1 MPSLRSKTNVF
12 RDKDSGIE
20 RRPITGVHAYFEV
33 VGQED
38 REFRVV
44 LSFRSKEGEFD
55 AVLTPLIASGLNSE
69 IRRVLEAGQPRLRF
83 ESHRAT

>member
-1 MPSLRSKTNVF
+1 MF
-12 RDKDSGIE
+12 REKDSGIE
-20 RRPITGVHAYFEV
+20 RRPITGVHAYFEI
-33 VGQED
+33 VGQD

-69 IRRVLEAGQPRLRF
+69 IRRVLEAGQPRGYL
-83 ESHRAT
+83 ESYNAT

>member
-1 MPSLRSKTNVF
+1 MPSLLSKTNIF
-12 RDKDSGIE
+12 RTKDSGIE
-20 RRPITGVHAYFEV
+20 RRPITGVHAYFEI
-33 VGQED
+33 VGQKD

-69 IRRVLEAGQPRLRF
+69 IRRVLEAGQPPGHM
-83 ESHRAT
+83 ETYRAT